1 MHDKFQFQRRRAT
14 NLNFKKVISNI
25 ISKIKSIDLF
35 SGLKPKTQ
43 KRRVIIFNGVSLKI
57 VSVFMGQQINLAL
70 TDLFRC
76 QFSYQ
81 GRENKKKKISK
92 FRTHSLYL
100 ISMRLFGTAYTC
112 IACFHNHF
120 F

>member
-25 ISKIKSIDLF
+25 ISIIKSIDRLF
-35 SGLKPKTQ
+35 FWSETKTQ

-57 VSVFMGQQINLAL
+57 VSVFMDQQINLAL

-81 GRENKKKKISK
+81 GRENKKKKR
-92 FRTHSLYL
+92 FQNLERTH
-100 ISMRLFGTAYTC
+100 C
-112 IACFHNHF
+112 I
-120 F
+120 